1 MRRTSLYALI
11 AIVVI
16 IGGYFAM
23 NKYQENKLV
32 VEAQK
37 EAELFQ

>member
-1 MRRTSLYALI
+1 MRRTSLYTLI
-11 AIVVI
+11 AIVDI